1 MTPSRRSVMLLLAG
15 EALAVV
21 AVCLV
26 AALGVPGMGGGA
38 RERAA
43 TAWRL
48 VLDRPPPTVA
58 ELETAFTGLDYDFH
72 AVREGR
78 AKVPRVRVNT
88 VPEDLG
94 QVVEVRRRKALFFAS
109 VLPLVLAVN
118 EQIAAERAAIE
129 DLAAKLRRQEALS
142 EREAAELNRL
152 ARVYKLIDEDDTGI
166 ADVSDAA
173 LIDDLLLRAA
183 PIPVSLALAQAA
195 EESAWGLSRFA
206 VEGNALYG
214 QWVWN
219 DDAGIVPTA
228 RGAGETHSV
237 RAFADLYESTLSYA
251 NNLNTHAAYAG
262 FRRMRANMLASSGV
276 LDGHALAATLTRYS
290 GRGQAYVE
298 SLRAIIRGN
307 DLARLDRAVFDDRAL
322 VRTAAIAPPTM
333 AGG

>member
-1 MTPSRRSVMLLLAG
+1 MRPSALLLAG
-15 EALAVV
+15 ETLAV
-21 AVCLV
+21 
-26 AALGVPGMGGGA
+26 AAIGLIAAFGAPNPSGGGVRTA
-38 RERAA
+38 N
-43 TAWRL
+43 AWRL
-48 VLDRPPPTVA
+48 VFDRPPPTVA
-58 ELETAFTGLDYDFH
+58 ELETAFTGLNYDFH

-78 AKVPRVRVNT
+78 AMVPRVRVNT

-94 QVVEVRRRKALFFAS
+94 QVTEVRRRKALFFAS

-118 EQIAAERAAIE
+118 EQIAAERSVIE
-129 DLAAKLRRQEALS
+129 TLAAKLRRQDALN

-152 ARVYKLIDEDDTGI
+152 ARIYKLLDDEDP
-166 ADVSDAA
+166 DVSDIRDAA
-173 LIDDLLLRAA
+173 LIDELLLRAA

-219 DDAGIVPTA
+219 DGAGIVPAA

-251 NNLNTHAAYAG
+251 NNLNTHAAYSG
-262 FRRMRANMLASSGV
+262 FRRMRANMLASSGA

-307 DLARLDRAVFDDRAL
+307 DLGRLDRAVFGDDAP
-322 VRTAAIAPPTM
+322 VRTAARPAPDTRQITR
-333 AGG
+333 G